1 MLKLV
6 RRGFVQRKVRV
17 LLTAIAIAL
26 GVALMA
32 GTYILTDT
40 INRSFAEVFATAYAN
55 KAVVV
60 TEKETLGG
68 SQASALGEATLARVR
83 AVPGVAAASGSIS
96 SPAALLTL
104 AGKRLTGG
112 GAPGRVDALQPP
124 RFEAFTAAQGH
135 LPRGG
140 GEVAIDQASAA
151 RNHLKLGEQIVIA
164 GRSPARRYTISGIAK
179 FAGSESFG
187 GTTVA
192 LLIPRQAQ
200 YVAGE
205 PGVYDSI
212 NVAAESNPAHPI
224 APEQLAARVRAALP
238 ATLKVRTGAQ
248 EAANQTSN
256 LEEEL
261 GFLRTFLLIF
271 AYVALVVGAFI
282 IFNTCSITV
291 AQRTREFGLLRTLGA
306 SRGQIMRTVIEEG
319 LLLGVVG
326 AVIGLLGGIALAPAL
341 DGLFRAFGADLPDNG
356 TVLEART
363 VIVSLGVGIVVTV
376 LAGFFPALRATRVP
390 PIAAMREGVEIP
402 PRTALT
408 RGRHAVPILL
418 ALIALRLVAAIAQ
431 GEGGG
436 TIAIV
441 AAIGVVLL
449 FVRLRRR
456 SRGRRYRL
464 TRGLARGLGALVAW
478 RGVTGHL
485 ARENSVRQPGRTL
498 VTALALTVGLGL
510 VAFISVLAAGTNA
523 TIDRAVSRSFAGNLI
538 VQNTQSGQGLPA
550 AVAPAL
556 RRVPGVGTVTA
567 IAFTKGRVRD
577 LAQPGA
583 PVIDEETRVT
593 AVEPASF
600 ARMYKIEWEHGSA
613 ASLAALGRAGAIVS
627 EKFASAHHLRI
638 GQRLSVL
645 TPSSRRVTLTIAG
658 VVKEE
663 VIGLLSNLTISRSLA
678 RAAFGQREDG
688 VSFVAYAP
696 GANGAAVNGAIDAL
710 LRRSYPQ
717 THAQSA
723 AQYTHEQSSKVN
735 QFLLLVYV
743 LLALSVVV
751 SLFGIVN
758 TLVLSIYE
766 RTHELGMMRAIGT
779 SRRQIRQMIRY
790 ESLITAMI
798 GGVLGLAIGVVGA
811 ILVTTFALSGSG
823 YVLSIPVLTL
833 VILLI
838 LAALAGL
845 LAAQAA
851 RAASRPPGRAQRA
864 RERVAGWWKPT
875 PHAASALPVHVPA
888 GRTVHALCGSRPH
901 MCGLALGACAE
912 GTAPYTG
919 FTRSEAPPCPSPI
932 TRAAHRRRR
941 SPRVRRTSPGSHAIG
956 SVKIGPAWT
965 KV

>member
-6 RRGFVQRKVRV
+6 LRGFVQRKLRV

-40 INRSFAEVFATAYAN
+40 INRAFAEVFSTAYAN
-55 KAVVV
+55 KAVVI

-68 SQASALGEATLARVR
+68 SEVSVLNPATLARVR
-83 AVPGVAAASGSIS
+83 AVPGVAAAAGAIS
-96 SPAALLTL
+96 SRAALLTTS
-104 AGKRLTGG
+104 GKRLTGG
-112 GAPGRVDALQPP
+112 GAPSIVDALQPP
-124 RFEAFTAAQGH
+124 RFEAFTATQGH
-135 LPRGG
+135 LPRAAD
-140 GEVAIDQASAA
+140 EVAIDQASAA
-151 RNHLKLGEQIVIA
+151 RNHLRLGQQIVIA
-164 GRSPARRYTISGIAK
+164 GRLPARRYTVAGITK

-192 LLIPRQAQ
+192 LLIPGQAQ

-212 NVAAESNPAHPI
+212 NVAARSAL
-224 APEQLAARVRAALP
+224 APTELAARIRAAVP
-238 ATLKVRTGAQ
+238 RTLKVRTGAE
-248 EAANQTSN
+248 EAANQTAN

-271 AYVALVVGAFI
+271 AYVALIVGAFI
-282 IFNTCSITV
+282 IFNTISITV

-306 SRGQIMRTVIEEG
+306 SRGQIMRAVVEEG

-326 AVIGLLGGIALAPAL
+326 AVIGLCGGIALAPAL
-341 DGLFRAFGADLPDNG
+341 DGLFKAFGADLPDNG

-390 PIAAMREGVEIP
+390 PIAAMREGVQIP
-402 PRTALT
+402 PRPLPT
-408 RGRHAVPILL
+408 RR
-418 ALIALRLVAAIAQ
+418 ALILRFALYLVVVVALRIVV
-431 GEGGG
+431 GGG
-436 TIAIV
+436 IALLV
-441 AAIGVVLL
+441 LVVLAVRAWRL
-449 FVRLRRR
+449 WARLRRPGER
-456 SRGRRYRL
+456 P
-464 TRGLARGLGALVAW
+464 TRHHRVVPALAGAIGWLVSW
-478 RGVTGHL
+478 RGITARL
-485 ARENSVRQPGRTL
+485 ARENSIRQPGRTL

-523 TIDRAVSRSFAGNLI
+523 TIDRAVNRSFAGNLI
-538 VQNTQSGQGLPA
+538 VQNTQGQGGVPA

-556 RRVPGVGTVTA
+556 RAVHGVGTVTA

-577 LAQPGA
+577 LSQPGA
-583 PVIDEETRVT
+583 PVIDEESRLT
-593 AVEPASF
+593 AIEPVSF
-600 ARMYKIEWEHGSA
+600 GRMYKIEWEHGSA
-613 ASLAALGRAGAIVS
+613 ATLAALGRTGTIVS
-627 EKFASAHHLRI
+627 EKFASAHHLRV

-645 TPSSRRVTLTIAG
+645 TPSRHRVTLTIAG

-688 VSFVAYAP
+688 VNFVAYAP
-696 GANGAAVNGAIDAL
+696 GADGAAVNGAIDTL
-710 LRRSYPQ
+710 LRRSFPQ
-717 THAQSA
+717 THAQTA
-723 AQYTHEQSSKVN
+723 AQYTSEQNSKVN
-735 QFLLLVYV
+735 KFLLLVYV

-798 GGVLGLAIGVVGA
+798 GGVLGLVIGVVGA
-811 ILVTTFALSGSG
+811 ILVTTFVLSGSG
-823 YVLSIPVLTL
+823 YVLSIPLGTL
-833 VILLI
+833 ILLLI
-838 LAALAGL
+838 AAALAGL
-845 LAAQAA
+845 LAAQAPA
-851 RAASRPPGRAQRA
+851 RRAAR
-864 RERVAGWWKPT
+864 
-875 PHAASALPVHVPA
+875 LDI
-888 GRTVHALCGSRPH
+888 
-901 MCGLALGACAE
+901 LGALA
-912 GTAPYTG
+912 
-919 FTRSEAPPCPSPI
+919 SE
-932 TRAAHRRRR
+932 
-941 SPRVRRTSPGSHAIG
+941 
-956 SVKIGPAWT
+956 
-965 KV
+965 

>member
-6 RRGFVQRKVRV
+6 LRGFVQRKLRV

-40 INRSFAEVFATAYAN
+40 INHAFAEVFSSAYAN
-55 KAVVV
+55 KAVVI

-68 SQASALGEATLARVR
+68 SEASVLNQATLAHVR
-83 AVPGVAAASGSIS
+83 AVPGAAAAAGAIS
-96 SPAALLTL
+96 SRAALLTTS
-104 AGKRLTGG
+104 GKRLTSG
-112 GAPGRVDALQPP
+112 GAPSIVDALQPP
-124 RFEAFTAAQGH
+124 RFEAFTATQGH
-135 LPRGG
+135 LPRTA

-151 RNHLKLGEQIVIA
+151 RNHLRLGQQIVIA
-164 GRSPARRYTISGIAK
+164 GRLPARRYTIAGIAK

-192 LLIPRQAQ
+192 LLIPSQAQ

-212 NVAAESNPAHPI
+212 NVAATPGI
-224 APEQLAARVRAALP
+224 APTELAARVRAAVP
-238 ATLKVRTGAQ
+238 ATLKVRTGAE
-248 EAANQTSN
+248 EAANQTAN

-282 IFNTCSITV
+282 IFNTISITV

-306 SRGQIMRTVIEEG
+306 SRGQIMRAVVEEG

-341 DGLFRAFGADLPDNG
+341 DGLFKAFGADLPDNG

-390 PIAAMREGVEIP
+390 PIAAMREGVQIP
-402 PRTALT
+402 PRPLPTRRALML
-408 RGRHAVPILL
+408 RF
-418 ALIALRLVAAIAQ
+418 ALYLVVVVALRIVVGGGIALLVLVVLAVRAARLWARLRQ
-431 GEGGG
+431 PGERPARHHRVVPALAG
-436 TIAIV
+436 
-441 AAIGVVLL
+441 AIGW
-449 FVRLRRR
+449 
-456 SRGRRYRL
+456 
-464 TRGLARGLGALVAW
+464 LVSW
-478 RGVTGHL
+478 RGITARL
-485 ARENSVRQPGRTL
+485 ARENSIRQPGRTL

-523 TIDRAVSRSFAGNLI
+523 TIDREVNRSFAGNLI
-538 VQNTQSGQGLPA
+538 VQNTQGQGGVPA

-556 RRVPGVGTVTA
+556 RTIHGVGAVTA

-577 LAQPGA
+577 LARPGA
-583 PVIDEETRVT
+583 PVIDEESRVT
-593 AVEPASF
+593 AIEPDSF
-600 ARMYKIEWEHGSA
+600 GRMYKIEWEHGSA
-613 ASLAALGRAGAIVS
+613 ATLAALGQSGTIVTK
-627 EKFASAHHLRI
+627 KFADAHHLSV

-645 TPSSRRVTLTIAG
+645 TPSRRRVTLTIAG

-663 VIGLLSNLTISRSLA
+663 VTGLFSNLTISRSLA

-688 VSFVAYAP
+688 VDFLAYAP
-696 GANGAAVNGAIDAL
+696 GANGAAVDGSVHAL
-710 LRRSYPQ
+710 LRHSFPQ
-717 THAQSA
+717 THAQTA
-723 AQYTHEQSSKVN
+723 AQFISEQNSKVN
-735 QFLLLVYV
+735 KFLLLVYV

-766 RTHELGMMRAIGT
+766 RTRELGMMRAIGT

-798 GGVLGLAIGVVGA
+798 GGILGLVIGVVGA
-811 ILVTTFALSGSG
+811 ILVTAFALSGSG
-823 YVLSIPVLTL
+823 YVLSIPVGTL
-833 VILLI
+833 ILL
-838 LAALAGL
+838 LVAAALAGL
-845 LAAQAA
+845 LAAQAPA
-851 RAASRPPGRAQRA
+851 RRAARLD
-864 RERVAGWWKPT
+864 VL
-875 PHAASALPVHVPA
+875 SALA
-888 GRTVHALCGSRPH
+888 
-901 MCGLALGACAE
+901 
-912 GTAPYTG
+912 
-919 FTRSEAPPCPSPI
+919 SE
-932 TRAAHRRRR
+932 
-941 SPRVRRTSPGSHAIG
+941 
-956 SVKIGPAWT
+956 
-965 KV
+965 